1 VSNDRQ
7 SNLAHSVRQRL
18 INLSKERNEDPNLI
32 FIRYALE
39 RLLYRLSRS
48 GKANQFILKGAM
60 LFVVWTEKTHR
71 PTRDLDLLGLHDAS
85 DSSLVKTFRQILQA
99 KVKPDGLE
107 FDPQSITITDIH
119 EAQDY
124 PGKRIKLLAKLG
136 NAPIR
141 LQIDIGFG
149 DIMTPEAKDIDYP
162 VLLDFPPPH
171 IKVYPCETVIAEK
184 LQAFVAFDMAISRM
198 KDFYD
203 LWVISRWFS
212 FDGEILV
219 KAINATFN
227 RRRTVIPSDTPP
239 ALTDEFSGNEDK
251 IIQWKA
257 FLKRNKLED
266 TAELSKVVQNLRQ
279 FLLPPLLSAAKNEIF
294 NKSWYSGGYW
304 SQK

>member
-1 VSNDRQ
+1 MSSGKR

-18 INLSKERNEDPNLI
+18 INLSKEKNEDPNLI

-60 LFVVWTEKTHR
+60 LFVTWTDKTHR
-71 PTRDLDLLGLHDAS
+71 PTRDLDLLGLHDSS
-85 DSSLVKTFRQILQA
+85 DSSLVKTFRQILQT
-99 KVKPDGLE
+99 KVEPDGLE
-107 FDPQSITITDIH
+107 FDPQSITITDVH

-149 DIMTPEAKDIDYP
+149 DIITPEAKDIDYP

-171 IKVYPCETVIAEK
+171 IRVYPCETMIAEK
-184 LQAFVAFDMAISRM
+184 LQAFVVFDMAISRM

-203 LWVISRWFS
+203 LWVISRRFS
-212 FDGEILV
+212 FNGGILA
-219 KAINATFN
+219 KAIKATFN
-227 RRRTVIPSDTPP
+227 RRKTAMPSHTPS
-239 ALTDEFSGNEDK
+239 ALTDEFASNNDK
-251 IIQWKA
+251 ITQWKA
-257 FLKRNKLED
+257 FLSRNKLED
-266 TAELSKVVQNLRQ
+266 SADLSKVVQDLRR
-279 FLLPPLLSAAKNEIF
+279 FLLPPLLSTSKNEIL
-294 NKSWYSGGYW
+294 NKSWPAGGPW
-304 SQK
+304 S